1 MTLVGKYLSTSFLFL
16 ILVLLGCET
25 GDEKKKYFL
34 KIKGYAQGSTYSIT
48 YSDHLQRD
56 FSYSV
61 DSILNIVDSQLST
74 YDTSSFISLLNNSK
88 DTCLS
93 LKDKSMFTY
102 CFTISKEIYNKTN
115 GFFNPAVYPLVNYWG
130 FYSDSNPSIDT
141 LFIKDSLLNYIDF
154 KNNFTLFEDSL
165 STYICKISK
174 NFKLDFNAVAQGYSV
189 DLVGDFLKTKKVEN
203 FLVEIGGEL
212 SSYGKNHKDKLW
224 RVGIEKPID
233 SSFVGEF
240 EFQKIVELDNQSLAT
255 SGNYRKFKVV
265 NGKKFSHSID
275 PKLGFPANNNLLSVT
290 VVCEKA
296 ANADALATSFMVM
309 GKEKAIDFIESN
321 SLDSILC
328 FMVYDSAEFLKEWS
342 NF

>member
-1 MTLVGKYLSTSFLFL
+1 MTLEGKFLKTTLLFL

-25 GDEKKKYFL
+25 EDDKKKHFL
-34 KIKGYAQGSTYSIT
+34 KLKGFAQGSTYSIT
-48 YSDHLQRD
+48 YSDNLQRD
-56 FSYSV
+56 FSYSI
-61 DSILNIVDSQLST
+61 DSILHIVDRQLST
-74 YDTSSFISLLNNSK
+74 YDSNSFICLLNKSK

-93 LKDKSMFTY
+93 LKGKSMFSY
-102 CFTISKEIYNKTN
+102 CFKISKEIYNKTN

-130 FYSDSNPSIDT
+130 FYSDSNPSIDS
-141 LFIKDSLLNYIDF
+141 LYIKDSLLNYINL
-154 KNNFTLFEDSL
+154 KNNFSL
-165 STYICKISK
+165 SKDSSRTYICKKSK
-174 NFKLDFNAVAQGYSV
+174 YSKLDFNAVAQGYSV
-189 DLVGDFLKTKKVEN
+189 DLVGDFLKTNGVKN

-212 SSYGKNHKDKLW
+212 SSYGKNNENKLW

-240 EFQKIVELDNQSLAT
+240 EFQKIIELDNQSLAT
-255 SGNYRKFKVV
+255 SGNYRKFKVI
-265 NGKKFSHSID
+265 NGRKISHTID
-275 PKLGFPANNNLLSVT
+275 PKTGFPANNNLLSVT

-321 SLDSILC
+321 PLDSILC
-328 FMVYDSAEFLKEWS
+328 FMVYDSVKSLKEWS